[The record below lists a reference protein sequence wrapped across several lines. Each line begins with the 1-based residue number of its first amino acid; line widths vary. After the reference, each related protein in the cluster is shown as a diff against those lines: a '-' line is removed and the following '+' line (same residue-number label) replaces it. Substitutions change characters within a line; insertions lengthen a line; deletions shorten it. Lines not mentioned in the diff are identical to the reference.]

1 MEIKLYVNKNSVD
14 DTGLVPEGAPDAVTA
29 WK

>member
-14 DTGLVPEGAPDAVTA
+14 DTGFVPGGAPDAVTA